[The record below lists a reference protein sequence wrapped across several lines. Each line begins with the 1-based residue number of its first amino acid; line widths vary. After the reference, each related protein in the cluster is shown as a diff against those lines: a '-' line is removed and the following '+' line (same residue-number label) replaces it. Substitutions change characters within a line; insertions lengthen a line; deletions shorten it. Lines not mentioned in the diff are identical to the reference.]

1 MLDAS
6 DFRPSRSGGESVPA
20 SAYGLRA
27 CGRAL
32 AQQRG
37 SLFADFRDSVYS
49 HFNMHPLHALTYS
62 TLIFLNDDASE
73 FLSKEWFEE
82 LRR

>member
-1 MLDAS
+1 M
-6 DFRPSRSGGESVPA
+6 PA

-37 SLFADFRDSVYS
+37 SLFADFGDSVDS
-49 HFNMHPLHALTYS
+49 HFNMHPLHELTYS
-62 TLIFLNDDASE
+62 TLIFPP
-73 FLSKEWFEE
+73 
-82 LRR
+82 